1 MDTLPAYFTGIA
13 AVLLLSSF
21 VKILTTLSIVRYG
34 IGLNGASFGFVV
46 VALGFV
52 LSLIVVNA
60 QAPQSGGLTALM
72 SAKVASSS
80 SELEE
85 KFGPFLERHSQPE
98 IKTRLT
104 AISQKLK
111 TPKDNEEEAPSAAR
125 GGDFPVLIAAFLLS
139 ELKEA
144 FQLGFI
150 ILVPFLVIDLLVV
163 NALMALGITQMSPLI
178 VSFPLKILLFF
189 AVDGWTLL
197 SEKLLRAYL

>member
-1 MDTLPAYFTGIA
+1 MDILPAYFTGIV

-21 VKILTTLSIVRYG
+21 VKILTTLTIVRYG

-60 QAPQSGGLTALM
+60 QAPRSGGLAALI
-72 SAKVASSS
+72 SAKAASSAG
-80 SELEE
+80 ELEE
-85 KFGPFLERHSQPE
+85 NFGPFLDRHSQPE
-98 IKTRLT
+98 IKARLS
-104 AISQKLK
+104 AIAHKLK
-111 TPKDNEEEAPSAAR
+111 APKDGVAETPGALR
-125 GGDFPVLIAAFLLS
+125 GTEFPVLIAAFLLS

-163 NALMALGITQMSPLI
+163 NALMALGITQMSPFI